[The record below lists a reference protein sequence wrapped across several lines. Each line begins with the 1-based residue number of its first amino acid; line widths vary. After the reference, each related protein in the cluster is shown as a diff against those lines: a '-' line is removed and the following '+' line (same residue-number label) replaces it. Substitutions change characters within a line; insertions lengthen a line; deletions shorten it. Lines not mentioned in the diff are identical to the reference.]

1 MLIISAMAHDS
12 SMHSSIQR
20 IARLTPLASVLALI
34 EARVGAV
41 GPRLCG
47 PTQALGATL
56 AQDVTVPELPARAV
70 ALRDGYAVEA
80 AAITDAGAYAPLPFA
95 TMPRR
100 VDAGDAMPPGT
111 DAVAPLDAVVVRGDR
126 AEAVAAVA
134 PGEGVLPTGTDAAA
148 QMPLGR
154 PGTILRALDIAA
166 MTAAGV
172 RDVSV
177 RSPRL
182 RLARGSAAQSSFI
195 DAALTLLAD
204 LIAKAGGIV
213 LGDAI
218 SLEPALTDQDADAV
232 VAIGGTGSGRND
244 GSVRFLAARGR
255 VEVHGIAI
263 SPGET
268 AALGWVGPRP
278 VLLLPGRLDAA
289 LSGWLLV
296 GRYLLARLAS
306 GTVEEATRPLP
317 LKRKVASAIGLTEL
331 VPVVCADG
339 MAEPLGSGYL
349 SLRALTRSDG
359 FIVVPADSEGY
370 AAGTP
375 VAVRSWP

>member
-1 MLIISAMAHDS
+1 MAHDS

-148 QMPLGR
+148 QMLLGR

-204 LIAKAGGIV
+204 LIAKAGGNV

-218 SLEPALTDQDADAV
+218 SLEPALTDQEADAV

>member
-204 LIAKAGGIV
+204 LIAKAGGNV

-218 SLEPALTDQDADAV
+218 SLEPALTDQEADAV

>member
-1 MLIISAMAHDS
+1 MAHDS

>member
-148 QMPLGR
+148 QMLLGR

-204 LIAKAGGIV
+204 LIAKAGGNV

-218 SLEPALTDQDADAV
+218 SLEPALTDQEADAV